1 MEEIDVEIWDLYD
14 INGNKTGKTMERG
27 AEVPTGTYHLGVD
40 VWIMNSKGELLIQKR
55 AKSKESYPDMW
66 AMTGGSA
73 LKGEN
78 AKKAIRREANEEL
91 GIDLQQSELEL
102 INKIRTPRTFIHVFF
117 VKKDIEIEELKLQEE
132 EVADAKWV
140 TLEEIDELVNEGKFI
155 KTRWD
160 EVRDIMYK
168 KRI

>member
-1 MEEIDVEIWDLYD
+1 VEIWDLYD

-27 AEVPTGTYHLGVD
+27 AEVPTGTYHLGAD

-55 AKSKESYPDMW
+55 AKCKESYPDMW

-78 AKKAIRREANEEL
+78 ARKAICREAKEEL
-91 GIDLQQSELEL
+91 GIELHQSELEF
-102 INKIRTPRTFIHVFF
+102 INKIRTPRTIINIFF
-117 VKKDIEIEELKLQEE
+117 VRKDIEIKDLILQEE
-132 EVADAKWV
+132 EVSDAKWA
-140 TLEEIDELVNEGKFI
+140 TLEEIEDLVSNNQFI

-160 EVRDIMYK
+160 EVKDIMYK
-168 KRI
+168 KRD